1 MSACWKTWK
10 LCFVTVFPNQML
22 GFVEE
27 MGRNFLRAQFARLQ
41 ASMSTKT
48 CGRFYYGMC
57 GSYRML
63 EWCASYWDDA
73 DSATS
78 VWENLV
84 YYQGHICNTFLV
96 ANVIL
101 NLCINAVWVML
112 KCPPVML
119 RNTVPGLTAAVSR
132 SIGASVLFVFKI
144 YFLLNTS
151 VMKTKLHL
159 LCSWLGQDTALVE
172 YKTR

>member
-101 NLCINAVWVML
+101 KLCINAVWVML
-112 KCPPVML
+112 KCPRDAEEHSARSDSCCQQVDW
-119 RNTVPGLTAAVSR
+119 GLCA
-132 SIGASVLFVFKI
+132 ICLQNIFLFEHFS
-144 YFLLNTS
+144 YEN
-151 VMKTKLHL
+151 
-159 LCSWLGQDTALVE
+159 
-172 YKTR
+172 